1 MAFQISQN
9 ILIIAFQ
16 ISQNILIMAL
26 QIFRNILIK
35 AFHKYRNI
43 LTKAFANS
51 RTAPTTVKW
60 MLQFKLEIRLGIRLL
75 FFHVFYFTLLNFH
88 KLSKDKKK
96 SVLFLI
102 TFVASK

>member
-1 MAFQISQN
+1 
-9 ILIIAFQ
+9 
-16 ISQNILIMAL
+16 MAL

-35 AFHKYRNI
+35 AFHKYRDI

-60 MLQFKLEIRLGIRLL
+60 MLQFKLEIRLGIRLS

-96 SVLFLI
+96 SVLFFN
-102 TFVASK
+102 FVAIK